1 MQQRCQHGLDLDVVG
16 ASVVVFDFTVGSGV
30 VVDAGLEDLADEV
43 DEAHLEERSQAR
55 SGFLGSVQQATDL
68 DEELF
73 QLQVLA
79 GATFESGCEG
89 LAEGTETYRYSLA
102 FTSSKYLTADLRRV
116 LQCLKSD

>member
-16 ASVVVFDFTVGSGV
+16 ARVVVVVFYFTVGSGV

-43 DEAHLEERSQAR
+43 DEAHLEERSEAR

-73 QLQVLA
+73 QLQVLV
-79 GATFESGCEG
+79 GATFEPGCEG
-89 LAEGTETYRYSLA
+89 LAEGTETYRYSLVS
-102 FTSSKYLTADLRRV
+102 TSSKYFNADLRSFTV
-116 LQCLKSD
+116 S